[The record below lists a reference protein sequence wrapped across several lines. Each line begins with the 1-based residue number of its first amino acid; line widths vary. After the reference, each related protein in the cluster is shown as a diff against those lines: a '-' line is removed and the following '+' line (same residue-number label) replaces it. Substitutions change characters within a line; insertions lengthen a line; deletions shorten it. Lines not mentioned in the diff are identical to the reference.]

1 MEGGVNARRIAV
13 LAALLVMAASGAYFF
28 VYLYR
33 WEWNRALVSAVIFIA
48 AEIGLLGA
56 VMADRLARVERRLD
70 AREVRG
76 SDVDDGVRRRLR
88 ENQPEPSK
96 PFAWLTNSQSTNVFV
111 PVLLGAGFIL
121 SGLAWLVDRVAR
133 ATAGPAVENNLASAL
148 TRLQPPAGGLLGGM
162 PRDPYRPR

>member
-1 MEGGVNARRIAV
+1 MEGSMSARRLAV
-13 LAALLVMAASGAYFF
+13 LAALVVMAASGAYVF

-33 WEWNRALVSAVIFIA
+33 WEWNRALVSAAIFIA

-56 VMADRLARVERRLD
+56 ILVERLAKLQRRVDVVGDSRPPVDERVRQRLQENASGP
-70 AREVRG
+70 AR
-76 SDVDDGVRRRLR
+76 
-88 ENQPEPSK
+88 
-96 PFAWLTNSQSTNVFV
+96 PFAWLTKSQTNVFV

-133 ATAGPAVENNLASAL
+133 ATAGAKIETNLARSL
-148 TRLQPPAGGLLGGM
+148 TLLQPPAGGLLGGV

>member
-1 MEGGVNARRIAV
+1 MEGSMNARRIAV
-13 LAALLVMAASGAYFF
+13 LAALLVMVASGAYFF

-33 WEWNRALVSAVIFIA
+33 WEWNRALVSAAIFIA

-56 VMADRLARVERRLD
+56 LLADRLARVQRRLD
-70 AREVRG
+70 TRDVARP
-76 SDVDDGVRRRLR
+76 DVDDAVRRRLR
-88 ENQPEPSK
+88 ENQPEPAK
-96 PFAWLTNSQSTNVFV
+96 PFAWLTSSHTNVFV

-133 ATAGPAVENNLASAL
+133 ATAGPAVEHNLASAL
-148 TRLQPPAGGLLGGM
+148 TRLQPPAGGLLGGV

>member
-1 MEGGVNARRIAV
+1 MEGGMIARRLAV
-13 LAALLVMAASGAYFF
+13 LAALVVMAASGGYVF

-33 WEWNRALVSAVIFIA
+33 WEWNRALVSAAIFIA

-56 VMADRLARVERRLD
+56 ILVERLAKLQRRVDVLGGSRPPIDERVRQRLQENVSEP
-70 AREVRG
+70 AR
-76 SDVDDGVRRRLR
+76 
-88 ENQPEPSK
+88 
-96 PFAWLTNSQSTNVFV
+96 PFAWLTKSQTNVFV

-133 ATAGPAVENNLASAL
+133 ATAGAAIETNLARSL
-148 TRLQPPAGGLLGGM
+148 TLLQPPAGGLLGGV

>member
-1 MEGGVNARRIAV
+1 MEGSMSARRLAV
-13 LAALLVMAASGAYFF
+13 LAALVVMAASGAYVF

-33 WEWNRALVSAVIFIA
+33 WEWNRALVSAAIFIA

-56 VMADRLARVERRLD
+56 ILVERLAKLQRRVDVVGDSRPPVDERVRQRLQENAPGP
-70 AREVRG
+70 AR
-76 SDVDDGVRRRLR
+76 
-88 ENQPEPSK
+88 
-96 PFAWLTNSQSTNVFV
+96 PFAWLTKSQTNVFV

-133 ATAGPAVENNLASAL
+133 ATAGAKIETNLARSL
-148 TRLQPPAGGLLGGM
+148 TLLQPPAGGLLGGV